1 VKQTPKQFFASPAGK
16 LTLAVIAMVL
26 CWTVLI
32 VYLSNTSA
40 GGTWFPTEADM
51 NRVRQDIKK
60 DTNTYNTELAKQT
73 AFEEL
78 QDQYEDSLLSYW
90 NADRDGDPATELRNL
105 INDAAQNAKA
115 NLQTLGSVRVSNINN
130 ELSYA
135 DLDFTVV
142 DEYSKI
148 IRFFAEVEKCTPRLA
163 WRRVEIR
170 LEPNRARAVTG
181 PGARPGARPGAAAT
195 TAATTPTA
203 QMFRTTG
210 QVRVIKYSP
219 AGNTAKVTT
228 STASKTTTASASKT
242 TAAPAAGTTAPAAG
256 ATTPAAGATTPTT
269 PAAGAA
275 TPAAARPATTNQPAA
290 ASAAATPAQ
299 QGPAANATTN

>member
-1 VKQTPKQFFASPAGK
+1 MKQTPKQFFGTPAGK

-78 QDQYEDSLLSYW
+78 QDKYEDSLLSYW

-115 NLQTLGSVRVSNINN
+115 NLQTLGSVRLSNINN

-148 IRFFAEVEKCTPRLA
+148 IRFFAEVEKCTPRLS

-170 LEPNRARAVTG
+170 VEPNRARAVTG
-181 PGARPGARPGAAAT
+181 PGARPGTTTTAAAT
-195 TAATTPTA
+195 TTPA
-203 QMFRTTG
+203 QMYRTTG
-210 QVRVIKYSP
+210 QVRVIRYSP
-219 AGNTAKVTT
+219 AGNTAKVT
-228 STASKTTTASASKT
+228 STAAKTTG
-242 TAAPAAGTTAPAAG
+242 TAAK
-256 ATTPAAGATTPTT
+256 ATTPAAGATTTPAVGAAPKTT
-269 PAAGAA
+269 PAAGATA
-275 TPAAARPATTNQPAA
+275 PAATTTPATNQPAA

-299 QGPAANATTN
+299 QGPAANATNK